1 MNWGEG
7 VGQSRERYSYLGEW
21 RGAFHISIKVF
32 FLKKKESCL
41 LLAVSLLRDIYD
53 EHKILHAEIS
63 ANCRYNTLPEVSVRM
78 VTERHLVGSS
88 PERDL
93 LPMVLTHCNYSLM
106 VGQAATLDYDFAA
119 FQQQLQDTL
128 LQCKAR
134 VQRSPLGHI
143 PVSSA

>member
-1 MNWGEG
+1 M
-7 VGQSRERYSYLGEW
+7 R
-21 RGAFHISIKVF
+21 A
-32 FLKKKESCL
+32 
-41 LLAVSLLRDIYD
+41 
-53 EHKILHAEIS
+53 
-63 ANCRYNTLPEVSVRM
+63 

-93 LPMVLTHCNYSLM
+93 LPMVLAHCNYSLM

-143 PVSSA
+143 PVSRAPRWATSL

>member
-1 MNWGEG
+1 MSGTLCLDCRKF
-7 VGQSRERYSYLGEW
+7 SAHLRYS
-21 RGAFHISIKVF
+21 S
-32 FLKKKESCL
+32 
-41 LLAVSLLRDIYD
+41 
-53 EHKILHAEIS
+53 
-63 ANCRYNTLPEVSVRM
+63 LPEVSVQM

-93 LPMVLTHCNYSLM
+93 LPMVLAHCNYSLM
-106 VGQAATLDYDFAA
+106 VGQTATLEYDFAA

-143 PVSSA
+143 PVSRASA